1 MKKLLIALGVL
12 VLIVLVVAIAAPF
25 FIPAET
31 FKNQIEQRAEAA
43 TGRKL
48 TIAGPVKISLLPSV
62 AVVAKDVHFAN
73 GPGYSNPDMATLAG
87 LEVKLKVLPL
97 LSGEVAIDSFVL
109 DKPVIHLETDKQG
122 RPNWQFDKASAQK
135 PAQQDP
141 AQAPSETDEGGGLNE
156 LRLDNVRLNDG
167 RITYRD
173 QRSGANYTVEA
184 INLKLELP
192 NLDSPFRADGGLT
205 WNGKPVKLT
214 VDLTSP
220 RAMLDGKA
228 SDLALAVNADL
239 VRFDFKGNASNGNP
253 AKVDGAL
260 SLNVPNVRSLA
271 AWVGQPLTVAG
282 SGLGPFELK
291 GKLVA
296 AGPKVSFTG
305 AELSLDAIRA
315 RGDVSL
321 DSSGKVPYVKAKLD
335 TNTIDLNS
343 YMPPSTAP
351 SSTGR
356 SSSTPDAA
364 TPTARTS
371 EGWSTEPIDL
381 SGLRAA
387 NADLALSVEGLI
399 IRKIKIGQGHLGVQ
413 LQNGKLIADL
423 TDLALYQG
431 NGKGHVTLDGSGK
444 VPGIG
449 LDMNLA
455 GVQAEPLLKDMM
467 DLDRLS
473 GTGNGQIQVS
483 GSGASQADLMKALN
497 GKGAVKF
504 ENGAIKGVNLA
515 AMVRNVS
522 TAFLDA
528 QAGRAQQT
536 DFSELSGTFVIEK
549 GILENNDLIL
559 QAPLLRLTGAGTVD
573 LPQRSIHYRI
583 EPKVA
588 ATIEGQG
595 GRQDAGGLAVPV
607 VIEGSWD
614 HLSYKPDLSAL
625 LKDPQGAVEGLRGI
639 LGGQGSR
646 QGSGGSSSGGSGS
659 NSESGGTGQQAPPN
673 PVDQLRGLFGR

>member
-1 MKKLLIALGVL
+1 MKKLLIGLGVL
-12 VLIVLVVAIAAPF
+12 ILIILVVAIAAPF
-25 FIPAET
+25 FIPAAT

-73 GPGYSNPDMATLAG
+73 GPGYSDPDMATLAG
-87 LEVKLKVLPL
+87 LELKLKVLPL
-97 LSGEVAIDSFVL
+97 LSGEVAVDSFVL
-109 DKPVIHLETDKQG
+109 DKPVIHLEVDKQG
-122 RPNWQFDKASAQK
+122 RPNWQFAKASAQK
-135 PAQQDP
+135 PAQGQGP
-141 AQAPSETDEGGGLNE
+141 APAEPDEGGGLNE

-167 RITYRD
+167 RVTYRD
-173 QRSGANYTVEA
+173 HQSGTNYTVEA
-184 INLKLELP
+184 INLKLALP
-192 NLDSPFRADGGLT
+192 DLDSPFRADGGLT

-214 VDLTSP
+214 VDLTNP
-220 RAMLDGKA
+220 RAMLDGK
-228 SDLALAVNADL
+228 SSNLALAVNADP
-239 VRFDFKGNASNGNP
+239 VRFDFKGNASNSNP
-253 AKVDGAL
+253 AKVDGTL
-260 SLNVPNVRSLA
+260 DLNVPNVRSLA
-271 AWVGQPLTVAG
+271 AWVGKPLTVAG

-335 TNTIDLNS
+335 TNTIDLNA

-364 TPTARTS
+364 APTARTS

-413 LQNGKLIADL
+413 LKDGKLVADL
-423 TDLALYQG
+423 ADLALYQG

-504 ENGAIKGVNLA
+504 ENGAIRGVNLA
-515 AMVRNVS
+515 AMIRNVS

-549 GILENNDLIL
+549 GILKNNDLIL

-639 LGGQGSR
+639 LGGQGS
-646 QGSGGSSSGGSGS
+646 GGSSGGSGS
-659 NSESGGTGQQAPPN
+659 NSGGTGQEAPPN

>member
-1 MKKLLIALGVL
+1 MKKLLIGLGVL
-12 VLIVLVVAIAAPF
+12 ILIVLVVVIAAPF

-31 FKNQIEQRAEAA
+31 FKSQIEQRAEAA

-48 TIAGPVKISLLPSV
+48 TIAGPVKVSILPSI

-73 GPGYSNPDMATLAG
+73 PPGYSDPDMATLAG

-97 LSGEVAIDSFVL
+97 LSGDVTVDSFLL
-109 DKPVIHLETDKQG
+109 DKPVIHLEVDKQG
-122 RPNWQFDKASAQK
+122 RPNWQLAKPSAQK
-135 PAQQDP
+135 PAQPEDQ
-141 AQAPSETDEGGGLNE
+141 AQAPSQADKGGDLNE

-173 QRSGANYTVEA
+173 QQSGANYAAEA
-184 INLKLELP
+184 INLKLALP

-205 WNGKPVKLT
+205 WNGKPVKLNVT
-214 VDLTSP
+214 LANP
-220 RAMLDGKA
+220 RAMVEGKS
-228 SDLALAVNADL
+228 SDLALNVNADL
-239 VRFDFKGNASNGNP
+239 MRFDFKGNASNSNP
-253 AKVDGAL
+253 AKVDGTL
-260 SLNVPNVRSLA
+260 DLNVPNVRSLA
-271 AWVGQPLTVAG
+271 AWVGQPLTVPG

-291 GKLVA
+291 GKLAA
-296 AGPKVSFTG
+296 AGPKVTFSG

-315 RGDVSL
+315 RGDVNL
-321 DSSGKVPYVKAKLD
+321 DTSGKVPYVKAKLD
-335 TNTIDLNS
+335 TNTLDLNP
-343 YMPPSTAP
+343 YLPPSTAP

-364 TPTARTS
+364 APTPRTS
-371 EGWSTEPIDL
+371 EGWSTDPIDL

-413 LQNGKLIADL
+413 LKEGKLAADL
-423 TDLALYQG
+423 ADLALYQG

-467 DLDRLS
+467 DLDRFS
-473 GTGNGQIQVS
+473 GTGNAQVQVS

-504 ENGAIKGVNLA
+504 ENGAIKGVDIA

-536 DFSELSGTFVIEK
+536 DFSELQGTFVIEK
-549 GILENNDLIL
+549 GILKNNDLVL

-607 VIEGSWD
+607 VIEGTWD
-614 HLSYKPDLSAL
+614 HLSYKPDLSGL
-625 LKDPQGAVEGLRGI
+625 LKNPQGAVEGLRDL

-646 QGSGGSSSGGSGS
+646 QGSGSGSS
-659 NSESGGTGQQAPPN
+659 SESGGTGQQAPPN

>member
-1 MKKLLIALGVL
+1 MKKLLIGLGVL
-12 VLIVLVVAIAAPF
+12 ILIVLVVAIAAPF
-25 FIPAET
+25 FIPVET
-31 FKNQIEQRAEAA
+31 YKNQIEQRAEAA

-48 TIAGPVKISLLPSV
+48 TIAGAVKISLLPSV
-62 AVVAKDVHFAN
+62 AVVAKDVRFAN
-73 GPGYSNPDMATLAG
+73 GPGYSEPDMATLAG

-97 LSGEVAIDSFVL
+97 LSGEVAVDSFVL
-109 DKPVIHLETDKQG
+109 DKPVIHLEVDKQG
-122 RPNWQFDKASAQK
+122 RPNWQFAKASAQK
-135 PAQQDP
+135 PPQQGQ
-141 AQAPSETDEGGGLNE
+141 AQAPAQPDEGGGLNE
-156 LRLDNVRLNDG
+156 LRLDNVRLTDG
-167 RITYRD
+167 RVTYRD
-173 QRSGANYTVEA
+173 QQSGANYAMEA
-184 INLKLELP
+184 INLKLALP
-192 NLDSPFRADGGLT
+192 DLDSPFRADGSLT

-214 VDLTSP
+214 VDLTDP
-220 RAMLDGKA
+220 RAMLDGKG
-228 SDLALAVNADL
+228 SNLALAVNADL
-239 VRFDFKGNASNGNP
+239 VRLDFKGSASNSNP
-253 AKVDGAL
+253 AKVDGTL
-260 SLNVPNVRSLA
+260 DLNVPNVRGLA
-271 AWVGQPLTVAG
+271 AWVGTTLTVPG
-282 SGLGPFELK
+282 SGLGPFEIK

-321 DSSGKVPYVKAKLD
+321 DSSGKVPYVKATLD

-343 YMPPSTAP
+343 YMPPSTTP

-364 TPTARTS
+364 APTPRTS
-371 EGWSTEPIDL
+371 EGWSTEPLDL

-399 IRKIKIGQGHLGVQ
+399 VRKIKIGRGHLGVQ
-413 LQNGKLIADL
+413 LKDGKLAADL
-423 TDLALYQG
+423 ADLALYQG
-431 NGKGHVTLDGSGK
+431 NGKGRVTLDGAGK
-444 VPGIG
+444 VAGLG
-449 LDMNLA
+449 LDMTLA

-467 DLDRLS
+467 DLDRLT
-473 GTGNGQIQVS
+473 GTANGQIQVS
-483 GSGASQADLMKALN
+483 GTGTSQADLMKALN

-515 AMVRNVS
+515 AMARNVS

-549 GILENNDLIL
+549 GILKNNDLIL
-559 QAPLLRLTGAGTVD
+559 QAPLLRLTGVGTVD

-595 GRQDAGGLAVPV
+595 GRADAGGLAVPV

-625 LKDPQGAVEGLRGI
+625 LKDPQGAVEGLRGL

-646 QGSGGSSSGGSGS
+646 QGPGGSSSGGSGS
-659 NSESGGTGQQAPPN
+659 NSGGTGQQAPPN